1 MMSDG
6 QKYYL
11 IREDVLPESVK
22 KTLKVKKLLEREPQ
36 ISIFE
41 AVKQYDLSRSAYY
54 KFKDTIFP
62 VEDQTRERNISL
74 LLHVDDNVGLLYRVL
89 EEIAAENGSVLTIH
103 QSLPIMEKAT
113 VTVSLNATHMVLTI
127 NELLD
132 KLKEIDGVNQV
143 QLLGMNM

>member
-1 MMSDG
+1 MTEG

-36 ISIFE
+36 LSIFE

-62 VEDQTRERNISL
+62 VDEQTSERNL
-74 LLHVDDNVGLLYRVL
+74 TLMLHIDDNVGLLYLIL
-89 EEIAAENGSVLTIH
+89 EEIAAEKGSVLTIH
-103 QSLPIMEKAT
+103 QSLPIMGKASIVIT
-113 VTVSLNATHMVLTI
+113 LNATDIVLTI
-127 NELLD
+127 NELLE
-132 KLKEIDGVNQV
+132 KLKAIDGVNQV
-143 QLLGMNM
+143 QLLGMNI

>member
-1 MMSDG
+1 MSDG

-36 ISIFE
+36 VSIFE
-41 AVKQYDLSRSAYY
+41 AVKRYDLSRSAYY

-62 VEDQTRERNISL
+62 VEDQTRERNITL
-74 LLHVDDNVGLLYRVL
+74 LVHVDDNVGLLYRIL
-89 EEIAAENGSVLTIH
+89 ESIAAEKGSVLTIH

-113 VTVSLNATHMVLTI
+113 ITISLNAREMRLTI

-132 KLKEIDGVNQV
+132 KLKQIDGVNQV